1 LLFYPCTESS
11 SAKAAE
17 LFCESRCFY
26 LVPFG
31 GLHKAIR
38 GPYRA
43 ESKASPMGMPWII
56 WEWLVNMLIDSSG
69 LWDKMGL

>member
-1 LLFYPCTESS
+1 M
-11 SAKAAE
+11 
-17 LFCESRCFY
+17 
-26 LVPFG
+26 PFG